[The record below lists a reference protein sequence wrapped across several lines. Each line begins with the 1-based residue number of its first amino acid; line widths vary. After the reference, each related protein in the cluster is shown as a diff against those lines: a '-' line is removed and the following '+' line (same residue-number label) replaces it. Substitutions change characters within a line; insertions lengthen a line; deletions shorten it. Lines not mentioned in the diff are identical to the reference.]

1 MFGSKTV
8 EDHESKV
15 SSTTPDHD
23 QAVHEDSGSAT
34 LAASSLSVKDQPHE
48 GEVAQATPEG
58 GIVAWL
64 AGKLQGRQ
72 ESVP

>member
-1 MFGSKTV
+1 MFGTKTV
-8 EDHESKV
+8 GDDESKV

-23 QAVHEDSGSAT
+23 QAVHEDAGSAT
-34 LAASSLSVKDQPHE
+34 SAASRVSVKDQPHE

-58 GIVAWL
+58 GLVAWL

-72 ESVP
+72 QSVR

>member
-8 EDHESKV
+8 EGHESNV

-23 QAVHEDSGSAT
+23 QAVHEDAGSAT
-34 LAASSLSVKDQPHE
+34 VAASSLSVKDQPHE
-48 GEVAQATPEG
+48 GEAAQTTPERG
-58 GIVAWL
+58 LVAWL

-72 ESVP
+72 QSVR